1 MLSRVNLVAILLT
14 LNCVSRA
21 TEHSRSALEKWQE
34 EERAVTSG
42 KKVLRHAYENVTPE
56 SPVSSVNGRNARDKV
71 AKTHR
76 SIEQDIYNA
85 YSKIEMEA
93 RDEARRKKRKA
104 TIGKTMM
111 ALLMAYK
118 LKFVALIPT
127 ILGGLILLKGTT
139 LLAGFFFALFA
150 AVLGLKVH

>member
-1 MLSRVNLVAILLT
+1 MLLRVNLVVVLLT

-21 TEHSRSALEKWQE
+21 SEHSKSTPEKWQK
-34 EERAVTSG
+34 EERTITPG
-42 KKVLRHAYENVTPE
+42 EKILRYMNDNVTFENPI
-56 SPVSSVNGRNARDKV
+56 SLVNGRNARDKV
-71 AKTHR
+71 AKIHR
-76 SIEQDIYNA
+76 IIDEDFYNA
-85 YSKIEMEA
+85 HSKIEVKE
-93 RDEARRKKRKA
+93 RDEARRKKRKV
-104 TIGKTMM
+104 GRTML

-118 LKFVALIPT
+118 LKFVALIPV

>member
-1 MLSRVNLVAILLT
+1 MLSRVNLVAILLA
-14 LNCVSRA
+14 LNCVGRA
-21 TEHSRSALEKWQE
+21 IERSRSLEKWQAE
-34 EERAVTSG
+34 EEVGASGNRILRYAYDNVTSG
-42 KKVLRHAYENVTPE
+42 G
-56 SPVSSVNGRNARDKV
+56 SVSSPGGHNVRDKV
-71 AKTHR
+71 PR
-76 SIEQDIYNA
+76 SIDQNIYDA
-85 YSKIEMEA
+85 YSKIELEE

-104 TIGKTMM
+104 GRTLL

-127 ILGGLILLKGTT
+127 IFGGLLLLKGTT

>member
-1 MLSRVNLVAILLT
+1 MREKMLLRVNLVAVLLT

-21 TEHSRSALEKWQE
+21 SEHSKSTPEKWQK
-34 EERAVTSG
+34 EERIVTSNE
-42 KKVLRHAYENVTPE
+42 KILRHMNDNVNPI
-56 SPVSSVNGRNARDKV
+56 SSVNGRNAKDNI
-71 AKTHR
+71 AKIHR
-76 SIEQDIYNA
+76 SIDEDFYNVH
-85 YSKIEMEA
+85 SKIEVEE
-93 RDEARRKKRKA
+93 RDEARRKKRKV
-104 TIGKTMM
+104 GRTML

-150 AVLGLKVH
+150 AVLGLKIH

>member
-1 MLSRVNLVAILLT
+1 MLLRVNLVAILLT

-21 TEHSRSALEKWQE
+21 TEHSRSVLEKWQR
-34 EERAVTSG
+34 EERAVTSD
-42 KKVLRHAYENVTPE
+42 KKILRYTYDNVTSE
-56 SPVSSVNGRNARDKV
+56 SSISSVNDRNASEV
-71 AKTHR
+71 AEIDR
-76 SIEQDIYNA
+76 SIDEDIYSPH
-85 YSKIEMEA
+85 SKIEVKE

-104 TIGKTMM
+104 GKTML

-150 AVLGLKVH
+150 AVLGLKIH